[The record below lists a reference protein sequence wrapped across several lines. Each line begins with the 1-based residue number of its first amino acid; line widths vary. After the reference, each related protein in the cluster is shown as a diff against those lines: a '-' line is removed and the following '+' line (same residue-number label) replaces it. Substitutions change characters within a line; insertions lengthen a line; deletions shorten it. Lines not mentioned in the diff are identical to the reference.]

1 MPLNGVSPDQR
12 YFEISLKCILG
23 LNKKKLKRSFDKMSC
38 LDYETSREGKT
49 LALAL
54 KNMEG
59 KLSRIKGGRSD
70 VNKNKCESESDVESE
85 DSRRFSGEGNLSEA
99 HLSPI
104 EENVRDLVPPKT
116 VSIEFD
122 PKPRSEVAS
131 IAPLVK
137 GNSFH
142 TIQELNFHAAV
153 AEEQACNSTSLSF
166 TPRSYDERVY
176 ACDESHSFHLDPP
189 ANEKEYAIDFR
200 KAVESQ
206 DSTTPKDHNHQCASQ
221 LVVHD
226 ERDQFAPHFKG
237 MTDSGFC
244 SSPV

>member
-1 MPLNGVSPDQR
+1 MSVSPDQR
-12 YFEISLKCILG
+12 CFEISLKCISE
-23 LNKKKLKRSFDKMSC
+23 LNKKKLKRSFEKMSC
-38 LDYETSREGKT
+38 LDYETSREGKA

-59 KLSRIKGGRSD
+59 KLSRIKGGSSD
-70 VNKNKCESESDVESE
+70 MNKNKCESESDVESE
-85 DSRRFSGEGNLSEA
+85 GYRRFSGEGDLSEA

-104 EENVRDLVPPKT
+104 EENVRN
-116 VSIEFD
+116 FD
-122 PKPRSEVAS
+122 PKPRSESAS

-142 TIQELNFHAAV
+142 AIQELNFHAAV
-153 AEEQACNSTSLSF
+153 AEEQACNSASLSF

-189 ANEKEYAIDFR
+189 ANEKEYATGFR

-206 DSTTPKDHNHQCASQ
+206 DSTTPKDHNHQCAPQ

-226 ERDQFAPHFKG
+226 ERDQFAPHCKG